1 MKKIFGLIFLTSL
14 FAINTNAQIR
24 RTSDSTQSL
33 VSNSAKRTE
42 KLETINGLNLT
53 KQQMSQLKEARRN
66 IKQHKD
72 AINNDQSLSDE
83 QKENKLKDLRKEQ
96 KEKLNSI
103 LTPEQMEKLREE
115 RMKTR
120 MRRSKTNQSD
130 SASSILDN

>member
-24 RTSDSTQSL
+24 RTSDSAQSL

-66 IKQHKD
+66 IKQQKD

-96 KEKLNSI
+96 KKKLNSI

-120 MRRSKTNQSD
+120 MRRSKNKSKR
-130 SASSILDN
+130 

>member
-14 FAINTNAQIR
+14 FAINANAQIR
-24 RTSDSTQSL
+24 RISDSTQNL

-42 KLETINGLNLT
+42 KLETMNGLNLT

-66 IKQHKD
+66 MKQQKD

-96 KEKLNSI
+96 KEKLNSM

-120 MRRSKTNQSD
+120 MRRNNK
-130 SASSILDN
+130 